1 MAKKPPAK
9 ATSPAH
15 PQIPAAMLRKIL
27 PVAKSPA
34 EQRAAIWVMQNRGV
48 LSRIAAQLE
57 VTPQFVHMVLMGKR
71 KSGNNVVEGALRKCG
86 APLVG

>member
-1 MAKKPPAK
+1 MAKKPSRTPLVPA
-9 ATSPAH
+9 
-15 PQIPAAMLRKIL
+15 QIINKSIVPM
-27 PVAKSPA
+27 AKSPA

-48 LSRIAAQLE
+48 LSRIAVQLE